1 MGDLVEG
8 TMLLQYHRTNILN
21 HNIFWLNLTATST
34 KSQSLGGMLDTVIYF
49 VPV

>member
-1 MGDLVEG
+1 
-8 TMLLQYHRTNILN
+8 
-21 HNIFWLNLTATST
+21 LNLTATSA

>member
-1 MGDLVEG
+1 MGDLVNG
-8 TMLLQYHRTNILN
+8 TIEFQCHRTNILN
-21 HNIFWLNLTATST
+21 HNIFLLNLTATSA